1 MTQTPQSFDSYWR
14 GLPGEV
20 SALAGG
26 HVEIEE
32 IPLRTNEVATAY
44 GVRFSGTGGYP
55 LFAYLT
61 VPRGDGPFP
70 ALMQAPPYGSV
81 VGVPSH
87 ERRARYVVLALCHRG
102 QRLSDSVYSAEYP
115 GLLTDGLPDA
125 STYRWRE
132 IVADCLRALDVLKDR
147 PEADTS
153 RIAVSGNDLA
163 AITAALRPE
172 VRYLLLSGLIFRGAS
187 ARIPEFAA
195 YPDREFADYIRSFPE
210 HADRVAET
218 LSLFDPLAF
227 APNILGQTL
236 VTGAEGT
243 RVLLEP
249 LVDAISGD
257 ADFRV
262 NIGRSHLDHEAEE
275 TWLAERMRAL

>member
-1 MTQTPQSFDSYWR
+1 MTQTPQGFDSYWQ
-14 GLPGEV
+14 GLTDEV

-32 IPLRTNEVATAY
+32 VPLRTNEVATAY
-44 GVRFSGTGGYP
+44 GITFSGTGDYP

-61 VPRGDGPFP
+61 VPRGKGPFP
-70 ALMQAPPYGSV
+70 ALLQTPAYGSV
-81 VGVPSH
+81 VGVPAH
-87 ERRARYVVLALCHRG
+87 ERRARYVVVALCHRG
-102 QRLSDSVYSAEYP
+102 QRLADSVYSAEYP

-153 RIAVSGNDLA
+153 RIAVSGGDLA

-187 ARIPEFAA
+187 ARIPELAA
-195 YPDREFADYIRSFPE
+195 YPDREFADYVRNYPE

-227 APNILGQTL
+227 APNIRARTL
-236 VTGAEGT
+236 VTGVEGA
-243 RVLLEP
+243 RALLEP
-249 LVDAISGD
+249 LVEAISGD
-257 ADFRV
+257 AEFRV
-262 NIGRSHLDHEAEE
+262 NTGRSHLDHEAEE
-275 TWLAERMRAL
+275 TWLTERLGVL